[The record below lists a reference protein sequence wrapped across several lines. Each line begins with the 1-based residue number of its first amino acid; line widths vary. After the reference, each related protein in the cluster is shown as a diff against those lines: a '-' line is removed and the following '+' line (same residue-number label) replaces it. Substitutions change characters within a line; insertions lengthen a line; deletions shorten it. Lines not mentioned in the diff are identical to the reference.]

1 MPDIRF
7 DTFYRYDDLTRLVK
21 AYAEEY
27 PQLVRVESI
36 GKSYEGRDIWVAT
49 VTNFASGDAKEKPA
63 LWVDGNIHASEL
75 SASTAC
81 LYLLDKL
88 VKEYGAHADI
98 TRALD
103 TRAFYICPCF
113 NPDGAELA
121 LADKPRIVRSSTR
134 PYPYD
139 EEPIGGLVQEDIDGD
154 GRMLMMRI
162 PDPNGPW
169 KCYPEDPR
177 LMVRRDPAE
186 TDGQYYRLLPEGRLE
201 DYDGVTIK
209 LQAKKERLD
218 LNRNFPFE
226 WRQEHEQNGAGPYPT
241 SEPEIR
247 AVTQFVASHPN
258 ITGGVAF
265 HTYSGVI
272 LRPYG
277 TKNDESLPAED
288 LWTFQKI
295 GKKGTDLTSYP
306 NISVYHEFR
315 YHPKEVITGVFDDWL
330 YDHFGMF
337 AWTVEIWSPQRQ
349 AGIKEY
355 KYIDWMREHPF
366 EDDLKMLKWSDEVLG
381 GKGYVTWYPF
391 DHPQLGKIELGG
403 WNQLYAF
410 RNPPPEFLE
419 KEIAPFAD
427 WLVWHLLISPK
438 LELYE
443 ASAKPLGD
451 SAYRVR
457 LVVHN
462 TGWLPTYVTKKAT
475 EKKAVRGV
483 VCEIELPEGATLETG
498 KPREELGQLEGRAYK
513 PPAPIGFLVA
523 DPTEDRV
530 KVEWVVRAPKGGAVK
545 LVARHER
552 AGMVRAEVQL
562 K

>member
-1 MPDIRF
+1 
-7 DTFYRYDDLTRLVK
+7 
-21 AYAEEY
+21 
-27 PQLVRVESI
+27 
-36 GKSYEGRDIWVAT
+36 
-49 VTNFASGDAKEKPA
+49 
-63 LWVDGNIHASEL
+63 
-75 SASTAC
+75 
-81 LYLLDKL
+81 
-88 VKEYGAHADI
+88 
-98 TRALD
+98 
-103 TRAFYICPCF
+103 
-113 NPDGAELA
+113 
-121 LADKPRIVRSSTR
+121 
-134 PYPYD
+134 
-139 EEPIGGLVQEDIDGD
+139 
-154 GRMLMMRI
+154 
-162 PDPNGPW
+162 
-169 KCYPEDPR
+169 
-177 LMVRRDPAE
+177 
-186 TDGQYYRLLPEGRLE
+186 
-201 DYDGVTIK
+201 
-209 LQAKKERLD
+209 
-218 LNRNFPFE
+218 
-226 WRQEHEQNGAGPYPT
+226 
-241 SEPEIR
+241 
-247 AVTQFVASHPN
+247 
-258 ITGGVAF
+258 
-265 HTYSGVI
+265 
-272 LRPYG
+272 
-277 TKNDESLPAED
+277 
-288 LWTFQKI
+288 
-295 GKKGTDLTSYP
+295 
-306 NISVYHEFR
+306 
-315 YHPKEVITGVFDDWL
+315 
-330 YDHFGMF
+330 
-337 AWTVEIWSPQRQ
+337 
-349 AGIKEY
+349 
-355 KYIDWMREHPF
+355 
-366 EDDLKMLKWSDEVLG
+366 LKMLKWSDEVLG

-427 WLVWHLLISPK
+427 WLVWNLLISPK

-545 LVARHER
+545 LIARHER